1 MGESLRFSP
10 LDLDSPLAQIPRV
23 LRAIAFACL
32 AAVGVALAAVGAAC
46 SQHFPSTVVASDD
59 GGAIE
64 DGGPLEPSPPAIIPP
79 SQRVNASSSPVVFDA
94 LRGGVWT
101 ANGDVGTVSY
111 VNPDMRTLV
120 EEIPVGTDIT
130 SVALSPDGAWIAAVD
145 RTGNTVTL
153 IDAQA
158 RVVRRTLALGS
169 HPRACVWD
177 SANPRWVYVVV
188 EDDGTLDVVDRTLG
202 QLVDTIPVGRL
213 PSGLAVSATQTDV
226 FVTHRI
232 DGDVT
237 IVSLGTRAVAADVP
251 LADEPFTADL
261 VPNGMPLGFES
272 LALTYDGRRAWI
284 PHELLAPTHPIV
296 FNETLFPAISVVDLV
311 EQVEVQTNPNSA
323 DIDGRKNLFDGINIQ
338 GPDGQPEVFSQL
350 CAVAMHP
357 NGFIGWALACA
368 SEDLLVFDANQGI
381 AIDALRD
388 LPGDHP
394 MGLTLD
400 DTGQRVFVLSDQS
413 HTLETFDTDNGNLV
427 GHTRAYGTPIPLV
440 AADPVDP
447 QLRAGLTLFFRANP
461 GKGTLTTT
469 RDDWMSCGGCHLD
482 GFGSPNLRLFESL
495 QPHDPAS
502 DAQIGHIG
510 LVDLFSTTPAPTA
523 STFNPHDVLVAV
535 TDQGG
540 LVPVGGD
547 GGGVVTPDAPTPDAT
562 QMAQQLAA
570 VVARDLPLQPSWTK
584 EVGGAP
590 NLAWDTEY
598 CGGCHP
604 AEYADWKVSVHAH
617 AGEDPMVTYCVGV
630 EEGVAGPQFGR
641 LCAGCHDPV
650 GARTGDDSFQTK
662 RGVTCIGCH
671 DVELSLQVG
680 GNAGLE
686 ATPHDWSA
694 DHKAWGLASLVKLR
708 QPTFCGGCHEQF
720 VPGTGLSAISTSDE
734 YNAGPYVGQTLCV
747 DCHMPKTQGI
757 ADHRAAGGNVYLG
770 QMYGDPTLLEEQTA
784 HVQAV
789 LSVDAQ
795 NVAGGVL
802 VTLRNTG
809 AGHDFPTGVT
819 DIKQAWVQIEAKD
832 ATGTAVS
839 TYGGLEGGVV
849 PQSAAR
855 LGIDFANA
863 EGTVLLR
870 HELTEATR
878 IPFDVRVPPGE
889 AQALFV
895 PVPAQPTGTTLEAVV
910 IFGVVRATYY
920 RFAVDDAGATA
931 PTIEMA
937 RTAVR

>member
-1 MGESLRFSP
+1 M
-10 LDLDSPLAQIPRV
+10 PLAQIPTV
-23 LRAIAFACL
+23 LRTLAFACL
-32 AAVGVALAAVGAAC
+32 AAVSVAVAAAGAAC
-46 SQHFPSTVVASDD
+46 SEQFPAAVLPADD
-59 GGAIE
+59 GGVPE
-64 DGGPLEPSPPAIIPP
+64 GGPLESSPPAIIPP
-79 SQRVNASSSPVVFDA
+79 ALRVNASSSPVVFDA

-111 VNPDMRTLV
+111 VDPDTRTLV
-120 EEIPVGTDIT
+120 QELPVGTDIT

-145 RTGNTVTL
+145 RAGNSVSL
-153 IDAQA
+153 IDAEA
-158 RVVRRTLALGS
+158 RVIRRTIPLGS

-177 SANPRWVYVVV
+177 PANPRWVYVVV
-188 EDDGTLDVVDRTLG
+188 EDDGTMDVVDRTLG

-213 PSGLAVSATQTDV
+213 PSGLAVSATQTQV
-226 FVTHRI
+226 YVTHRI

-237 IVSLGTRAVAADVP
+237 VVDLGTRTVGIDIP

-272 LALTYDGRRAWI
+272 LAVTSDGRRAWI
-284 PHELLAPTHPIV
+284 PHELLAPTHPLV
-296 FNETLFPAISVVDLV
+296 FDETLFPAISVIDLV
-311 EQVEVQTNPNSA
+311 EQVEVQTDPNSA
-323 DIDGRKNLFDGINIQ
+323 NIDGRKNLFDAINII
-338 GPDGQPEVFSQL
+338 GPDGQPDVFSQI
-350 CAVAMHP
+350 CAVALHP
-357 NGFIGWALACA
+357 NGFIGWAIACA
-368 SEDLLVFDANQGI
+368 SEDLLVFDMNQGI

-388 LPGDHP
+388 LPGSHP
-394 MGLTLD
+394 VGLTLD

-413 HTLETFDTDNGNLV
+413 HTLDTFDTDDGNLV
-427 GHTRAYGTPIPLV
+427 GHTRAYGTSIPLV
-440 AADPVDP
+440 GTDPVDP
-447 QLRAGLTLFFRANP
+447 QLRAGITLFFRANSE
-461 GKGTLTTT
+461 KGTLTTT
-469 RDDWMSCGGCHLD
+469 TDDWMSCGGCHLD

-495 QPHDPAS
+495 QPHDPAN

-523 STFNPHDVLVAV
+523 PTFNPHDVLVAV

-540 LVPVGGD
+540 LLPIGGD
-547 GGGVVTPDAPTPDAT
+547 GGGVVSPDAPTADAT
-562 QMAQQLAA
+562 LMAQQLAA
-570 VVARDLPLQPSWTK
+570 VVARDLPLQPTWTK
-584 EVGGAP
+584 EVGGLP
-590 NLAWDTEY
+590 NLAWDTQY

-604 AEYADWKVSVHAH
+604 AEYADWQVSVHAH
-617 AGEDPMVTYCVGV
+617 SGVDPMVTYCVGV
-630 EEGVAGPQFGR
+630 EESVAGPQFGR

-650 GARTGDDSFQTK
+650 GARTGDYSFQTK

-671 DVELSLQVG
+671 DVELALQVG

-686 ATPHDWSA
+686 ATPHDWST
-694 DHKAWGLASLVKLR
+694 DHKAWGLASLEKLR

-720 VPGTGLSAISTSDE
+720 VPGTGLSVISTTDE
-734 YNAGPYVGQTLCV
+734 YTAGPYSGQTLCV
-747 DCHMPKTQGI
+747 DCHMPKNQGV

-770 QMYGDPTLLEEQTA
+770 QMYGDTTLLQEQTT
-784 HVQAV
+784 HVQAA
-789 LSVDAQ
+789 LTVDAQ
-795 NVAGGVL
+795 QVSGGVL